1 MVNNGSKL
9 RMLMWGDYLDLS
21 RWTKLQSQVFYER
34 EIPGDMTQTG
44 DVNVTREAKIVVFW
58 P

>member
-1 MVNNGSKL
+1 
-9 RMLMWGDYLDLS
+9 MWGDYLDLS